1 MCPIGVPEEGTRG
14 NETEWIFQKANAEAF
29 PGLLKGLWYSDA
41 GSSVNPNRINE
52 KESTRGHIIVKHQ
65 REKEDL
71 TRSDNVTESSLPNRQ
86 KWKSGIK
93 NGIIYSK
100 CWENIIVT

>member
-1 MCPIGVPEEGTRG
+1 MCLIGVPEEGSRR
-14 NETEWIFQKANAEAF
+14 NETEWIFQKANVEAF

-52 KESTRGHIIVKHQ
+52 KESTCGYIIVKHQ
-65 REKEDL
+65 REREDL
-71 TRSDNVTESSLPNRQ
+71 ISDNVTESSLPNRQ
-86 KWKSGIK
+86 KWKPGGK

-100 CWENIIVT
+100 WWENIIVT